1 MTPNARYMLV
11 SKERQSYVKIDGN
24 KVGKG
29 QFFTTNSTWMFP
41 QVAEFIR
48 ESKPE
53 SVIDPFVGQG
63 DLLDHVNEIIPQAVK
78 FGYDIE
84 PIGEAISNDSLVRI
98 PRHAQSVIVT
108 NPPYLA
114 KHSAKRKR
122 VWEDSAKYYAMGRN
136 DLYQVALDRCLESC
150 DRVVAI
156 VPETFLNS
164 SYPKNHL
171 RHVTIAEHDLFH
183 DTDCPVCIVCFD
195 NKQKKL
201 SEIPIYRDEEK
212 LGTLQDFEDV
222 RMRPQKTIKIQFN
235 DPAGAI
241 ALRAVDLQDI
251 KKPIRFMRRDE
262 IGYPV
267 EMIKVSSRLVTFLSI
282 PSITEEQVPSV
293 ILAANRILEEYRTE
307 TCDVVLSPFKG
318 NRKDGRRRR
327 RLDYRT
333 ARALLEKAVCSTLGE
348 PNCESN
354 LFAEVSV

>member
-1 MTPNARYMLV
+1 MPPNDRYMLV
-11 SKERQSYVKIDGN
+11 SKDRQSYVRIDGN

-29 QFFTTNSTWMFP
+29 QFFTTKSNWLFP
-41 QVAEFIR
+41 QVSEFIR
-48 ESKPE
+48 ESQPE
-53 SVIDPFVGQG
+53 VVVDPFVGQG
-63 DLLDHVNEIIPQAVK
+63 DLLAHVDQVVPQSMRV
-78 FGYDIE
+78 GYDIE
-84 PIGEAISNDSLVRI
+84 PVGDAIFNDSLVQV
-98 PRHAQSVIVT
+98 PKYPKSMIVT

-122 VWEDSAKYYAMGRN
+122 VWEDSAKYYAMGRD
-136 DLYQVALDRCLESC
+136 DLYQVALDRCLESS

-164 SYPKNHL
+164 TYPKNHL
-171 RHVTIAEHDLFH
+171 RHVTIVEYDLFH
-183 DTDCPVCIVCFD
+183 DTDCPVCIACFD
-195 NKQKKL
+195 NQWKKL
-201 SEIPIYRDEEK
+201 SEIPIYRDDEN
-212 LGTLQDFEDV
+212 LGTLQDFENV
-222 RMRPQKTIKIQFN
+222 RVKPEKTIKINFN
-235 DPAGAI
+235 DPDGSI

-282 PSITEEQVPSV
+282 PSITGEQVPIV
-293 ILAANRILEEYRTE
+293 ISAANQILEKYREE

-333 ARALLEKAVCSTLGE
+333 ARALLEKAVCSTRGE
-348 PNCESN
+348 METQSH
-354 LFAEVSV
+354 LFSEVGV

>member
-1 MTPNARYMLV
+1 MSPNDRYMLV
-11 SKERQSYVKIDGN
+11 SKDRQSYVRIDGN

-29 QFFTTNSTWMFP
+29 QFFTTKSSWLLP
-41 QVAEFIR
+41 QIIDFIR
-48 ESKPE
+48 ECKPE
-53 SVIDPFVGQG
+53 AVVDPFVGLG
-63 DLLDHVNEIIPQAVK
+63 DLLTHVDEIVPQSK
-78 FGYDIE
+78 RIGYDIE
-84 PIGEAISNDSLVRI
+84 PKGGAICNDSLVEV
-98 PRHAQSVIVT
+98 PVHARSVIVT

-122 VWEDSAKYYAMGRN
+122 VWKDSAKYYAMGRN

-171 RHVTIAEHDLFH
+171 RHVTIVEHDLFH

-212 LGTLQDFEDV
+212 LGTLQGFEDV

-235 DPAGAI
+235 DPTGTI

-251 KKPIRFMRRDE
+251 KKPIQFMRRDE
-262 IGYPV
+262 IGYPI
-267 EMIKVSSRLVTFLSI
+267 EMVKVSSRLVTFLSI
-282 PSITEEQVPSV
+282 PSISEEQVDAV
-293 ILAANRILEEYRTE
+293 ILAANRILEEYRDE

-333 ARALLEKAVCSTLGE
+333 ARALLEKAVCSALGE
-348 PNCESN
+348 SNCESN